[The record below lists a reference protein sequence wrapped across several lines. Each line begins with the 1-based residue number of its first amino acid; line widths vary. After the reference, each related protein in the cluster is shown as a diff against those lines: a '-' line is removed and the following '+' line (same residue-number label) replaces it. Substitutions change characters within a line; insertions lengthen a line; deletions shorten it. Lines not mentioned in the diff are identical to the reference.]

1 MDSNLNNL
9 ADNKLNA
16 ARDGV
21 TQINKDLRADAH
33 TAIDKVADKVPPAAD
48 RLATRAHNGVDAV
61 ADTVDGVST
70 TVVAKGKQLS
80 AAYQQFAD
88 SGRDYVRT
96 SPAIAVLLAAHI
108 GAALQHHFVRRDGI
122 LMRMISG

>member
-1 MDSNLNNL
+1 MDSNLNNT

-33 TAIDKVADKVPPAAD
+33 TAIDKVADKVPPATD
-48 RLATRAHNGVDAV
+48 RIATRAHNGVDAV
-61 ADTVDGVST
+61 ADTVDGVSS

-96 SPAIAVLLAAHI
+96 SPAISVLLAA
-108 GAALQHHFVRRDGI
+108 AAGYGLSKLLGSRK
-122 LMRMISG
+122 

>member
-1 MDSNLNNL
+1 MDSNLNNT

-33 TAIDKVADKVPPAAD
+33 TAIDKAADKVPPATD

-96 SPAIAVLLAAHI
+96 SPAIAVLLAA
-108 GAALQHHFVRRDGI
+108 AAGYGLSKLLGSRK
-122 LMRMISG
+122 